1 MNKWFKVVIC
11 DKDGAR
17 EGMEFVKA
25 ATEQDAKNIIVEN
38 WCDYPYVD
46 DAEDYSLEVE
56 SMTFKDEDKCAHI
69 DEVERFMMDGC
80 TKNEA
85 EHYIAKGGFSV
96 PAVEW
101 NAYAEENDWQDD
113 DGNVLTLDKVKAHG
127 DCISR
132 VEVDGEEFVL
142 LYVL

>member
-1 MNKWFKVVIC
+1 
-11 DKDGAR
+11 
-17 EGMEFVKA
+17 
-25 ATEQDAKNIIVEN
+25 
-38 WCDYPYVD
+38 
-46 DAEDYSLEVE
+46 
-56 SMTFKDEDKCAHI
+56 MTFKDEDKCAHI

-85 EHYIAKGGFSV
+85 ERHIAKGGFSV

-113 DGNVLTLDKVKAHG
+113 DGNVLTLDKVRAHDDG
-127 DCISR
+127 ISR